1 MISMNDNGANIPSVC
16 SWRSSKWS
24 LQPIHAIAET
34 RWEWFHPKYLE
45 SLNWLGSVFISFF
58 ATVALYYK
66 ESWTRWKFNWNP
78 FNRKITKHKS
88 QVSRCLSREALIWK
102 LQGILWLLLKQGITK
117 VVDWTLCL
125 SSHLQ
130 KMSWFEFHNLSIV
143 FTSVTNGFSQ
153 QSLS

>member
-1 MISMNDNGANIPSVC
+1 MSGNISLTGGPF
-16 SWRSSKWS
+16 
-24 LQPIHAIAET
+24 QPNHAIAEF

-45 SLNWLGSVFISFF
+45 SLSWLGSIFYLIFF
-58 ATVALYYK
+58 AMVPLYYK
-66 ESWTRWKFNWNP
+66 ESWTRWKKNSNP

-130 KMSWFEFHNLSIV
+130 KMLWFEFHNLSIV
-143 FTSVTNGFSQ
+143 FTSVTNDTNFGFSR
-153 QSLS
+153 QSFS

>member
-1 MISMNDNGANIPSVC
+1 MISMNDNGANIPGVSC
-16 SWRSSKWS
+16 WRSGKWS
-24 LQPIHAIAET
+24 LPCNCRNQVRMISS
-34 RWEWFHPKYLE
+34 YL
-45 SLNWLGSVFISFF
+45 SRKPHGLGSVFISFF

-66 ESWTRWKFNWNP
+66 ESWTRWKFNSNP

-117 VVDWTLCL
+117 AVDWTLCL

-153 QSLS
+153 QSFS